1 VSPGRLDPERSVVPR
16 RQPPDRAALAS
27 RQPDGSAKRSTKRRI
42 EDAALHLF
50 AARGF
55 EATGIRDIADEAG
68 ISTAALYHYMGSK
81 DELLVDFMLV
91 SMTQLT
97 RVAQEALA
105 GAEGPAG
112 ELACLVGVHVGFH
125 ALDSQRS
132 LVADD
137 ELRALSEE
145 AFARV
150 IRLRDDYERL
160 WADVLER
167 GERSGVFRLADARIT
182 RLALL
187 EMCNGVA
194 RWFSDKGPLT
204 TAELADAFTDLAL
217 AMVSAQSNRRP
228 LRRADVTCPP
238 TSDIL
243 AIIER
248 ELKEPAP
255 GAAKPA
261 SQGAA

>member
-1 VSPGRLDPERSVVPR
+1 VPR

-27 RQPDGSAKRSTKRRI
+27 QKPDGSGKRSTKRRI

-50 AARGF
+50 ATRGF

-81 DELLVDFMLV
+81 DELLIDFMVV

-132 LVADD
+132 LVSDD

-145 AFARV
+145 AYARV

-167 GERSGVFRLADARIT
+167 GQGSGVFRLTNARIT

-217 AMVSAQSNRRP
+217 AMVSARSDQRP

-248 ELKEPAP
+248 ELKEVGEAPAS
-255 GAAKPA
+255 GSAKPA